1 MATEVAGADA
11 FTVRQEPAAG
21 LVLCDGSDRPLL
33 RLEVRYECALDGH
46 RTFLAIEKAEVHV
59 FVEPNGRNP
68 LFRYEYVR
76 NIGDRLPCAHIQFH
90 GTHPEL
96 EAAMA
101 DAGDST
107 PRSKKRKSGKRRVVL
122 SDLHFPVGGPR
133 FRPPL
138 EDVLAML
145 IEEFGVK
152 PNGQSVR
159 HALEFLAS
167 EREDWRR
174 TQVAV
179 VVRDA
184 PSRAVETLVDLGYVV
199 KWPWWRKV
207 LRRQPAPADNIKKL
221 QRL

>member
-1 MATEVAGADA
+1 M
-11 FTVRQEPAAG
+11 
-21 LVLCDGSDRPLL
+21 
-33 RLEVRYECALDGH
+33 
-46 RTFLAIEKAEVHV
+46 EKAEVHV
-59 FVEPNGRNP
+59 FVEPDGRNP

-76 NIGDRLPCAHIQFH
+76 NLGDRLPCAHIQFH

-96 EAAMA
+96 EAAMT
-101 DAGDST
+101 DAGEST
-107 PRSKKRKSGKRRVVL
+107 PRSKKRKTGKRRVVL

-145 IEEFGVK
+145 IEEFGIK
-152 PNGQSVR
+152 PNGRSVR
-159 HALEFLAS
+159 DALDFLAG

-184 PSRAVETLVDLGYVV
+184 PSRAAETLVDMGYVV
-199 KWPWWRKV
+199 KWPWWRKM
-207 LRRQPAPADNIKKL
+207 LRRQPAPADNIGKL
-221 QRL
+221 RRL